1 MNEPILSKNYRR
13 SLSASLMLVEKLILE
28 IENMIEYPT
37 NGIFFKIEMDIES
50 SQQSDKLALIA
61 MIKQSLLQLH
71 EKYQLNSE
79 TANAEWLVKVRK
91 SKIWEILSESNA
103 HALRG
108 YGGLD
113 ETKAQELDAD
123 IAGLLKLTEQ
133 ISVQ

>member
-1 MNEPILSKNYRR
+1 MTEPILSRNYRR

-28 IENMIEYPT
+28 IENFFEHPAD
-37 NGIFFKIEMDIES
+37 GIFFRIEMDIES
-50 SQQSDKLALIA
+50 GQQSEKLALIA
-61 MIKQSLLQLH
+61 QIRQKLLQLH

-79 TANAEWLVKVRK
+79 TANADWLVKVRQ

-113 ETKAQELDAD
+113 ETRAKELDAD

-133 ISVQ
+133 LSE